1 MPNTVHKHLT
11 LLFFPCT
18 HGLLRI
24 HSYQYCIYRLDSRL
38 LINLQ
43 GLTLPSFYINQ
54 LLHKPAVTQ
63 TLFFIA
69 NTFCQK
75 PTFTPT
81 SFYTNPLL
89 HIFFTNHLLHKPA
102 LTQTNFYTHQFLRKS
117 IFRPTSFTQTTFCTN
132 QLVQTCF
139 YTNTNQFFTRTSFY
153 TNQLLDK
160 SPFAPTTL
168 YTNQLYTTLAVDL

>member
-43 GLTLPSFYINQ
+43 GLTLPSFYTNQ

-63 TLFFIA
+63 TLFYSKHFLSETHFHT
-69 NTFCQK
+69 NQFLHK
-75 PTFTPT
+75 PAFTH
-81 SFYTNPLL
+81 F
-89 HIFFTNHLLHKPA
+89 FFTNHLLHKPA